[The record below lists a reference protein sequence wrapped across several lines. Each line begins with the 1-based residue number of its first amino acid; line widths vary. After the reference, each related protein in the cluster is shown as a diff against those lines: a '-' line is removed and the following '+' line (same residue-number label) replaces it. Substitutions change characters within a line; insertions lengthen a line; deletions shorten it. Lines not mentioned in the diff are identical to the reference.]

1 MSQDFPPTEESASDS
16 RSGSSSGS
24 SLAAAN
30 RGSVNPPAPAP
41 ETSAQP
47 PAQTAEE
54 DSDSGYELVS
64 EQELKGALVPD
75 STDTAGR
82 SVIQQV
88 RSQSQRRV
96 RKKQPPQWAVQLV
109 TRGQRL
115 KLWFRE
121 TLPDL
126 FRQRRSEMITGI
138 VSLLAHLVVVALLA
152 SILLPSPPEDLTLQL
167 TGLPDEEDENLEA
180 VELTEIVQPDSLKDL
195 NVDSTIQQMLGE
207 LENGKH
213 RMQFNGPESVQLS
226 MPLEDLVDVS
236 DVPVLK
242 GDFGGR
248 SDAGRRAAVSK
259 YGGSAESEK
268 SVNQGLT
275 WLQKIQR
282 KDGSWNF
289 ADVGGAG
296 DPGALGQDTIGATSM
311 ALLTFLGGGHTHD
324 KEGIYKE
331 TVTKGLSSLLSKAE
345 RTSSGLDLRGGLRG
359 NSSMYVQGIATI
371 CLCEASALE
380 PKDRTLKRAAID
392 AINFIERSQD
402 KVGGGWRYDPGDPGD
417 TSVTGWQIMA
427 LQSAKSGR
435 ITVQNAT
442 MRDAREFLDSVAIEN
457 GAKYGYM
464 PGGGPSP
471 SMTAV
476 GLLCRMYMGWKL
488 DRREM
493 KAGVEYLAKIG
504 PSRENI
510 YYNYYA
516 TQVLHHYGGD
526 AWKQWNLQMRDHL
539 VSTQV
544 KTGPAA
550 GSWDVTDA
558 HGRLGGRIYQTSLSI
573 MTLEVYYR
581 HLPLYRRLGD
591 NAGGSADEAK

>member
-1 MSQDFPPTEESASDS
+1 MSQDVVSIDETGDDSRRGGSSGQTLATGDNGSKTQARKSPPSPPTTQPAADEE
-16 RSGSSSGS
+16 
-24 SLAAAN
+24 
-30 RGSVNPPAPAP
+30 
-41 ETSAQP
+41 
-47 PAQTAEE
+47 
-54 DSDSGYELVS
+54 DSGYELVS
-64 EQELKGALVPD
+64 EQELKGALVADPAE
-75 STDTAGR
+75 TTGN

-88 RSQSQRRV
+88 RNQSQRRV
-96 RKKQPPQWAVQLV
+96 RRKAPPQWAVQLV
-109 TRGQRL
+109 TRGQRFRV
-115 KLWFRE
+115 WIRE
-121 TLPDL
+121 TLPEL
-126 FRQRRSEMITGI
+126 FQHRRREMVTAV
-138 VSLLAHLVVVALLA
+138 VSLLAHLGVLILLA
-152 SILLPSPPEDLTLQL
+152 TVILPQAPEDLTLHL
-167 TGLPDEEDENLEA
+167 TGVPEELDNDMEA
-180 VELTEIVQPDSLKDL
+180 IELTEIVQPDSLKDL
-195 NVDSTIQQMLGE
+195 NVDSTVQQMLGE

-213 RMQFNGPESVQLS
+213 RMQFNGPEAVELS
-226 MPLEDLVDVS
+226 MPIEDLVDVS
-236 DVPVLK
+236 DVPVMK
-242 GDFGGR
+242 GAFGGR

-268 SVNQGLT
+268 AVNQGLT

-289 ADVGGAG
+289 GDVGGAAG
-296 DPGALGQDTIGATSM
+296 PGALSQDSIGATSM

-359 NSSMYVQGIATI
+359 NSSMYVQGLATI

-380 PKDRTLKRAAID
+380 PKDRTLKRAASD
-392 AINFIERSQD
+392 AVNFIERSQD

-442 MRDAREFLDSVAIEN
+442 MRDAREFLDSVAIEK

-471 SMTAV
+471 TMTAV
-476 GLLCRMYMGWKL
+476 GLLCRMYMGWKI
-488 DRREM
+488 DRPEM
-493 KAGVEYLAKIG
+493 KAGVEYLAKTG
-504 PSRENI
+504 PSRENM

-516 TQVLHHYGGD
+516 TQVLHQYGGD
-526 AWKQWNLQMRDHL
+526 LWKQWNLKLREHL

-550 GSWDVTDA
+550 GSWEVTDP
-558 HGRLGGRIYQTSLSI
+558 HGNLGGRIYQTSLSV

-581 HLPLYRRLGD
+581 HLPLYRRI
-591 NAGGSADEAK
+591 GSTEE

>member
-1 MSQDFPPTEESASDS
+1 MSHDTDSTEDSIGVS
-16 RSGSSSGS
+16 RSGSRPGASLSEPQSKSASASVAGPGS
-24 SLAAAN
+24 SAEAD
-30 RGSVNPPAPAP
+30 P
-41 ETSAQP
+41 EDPS
-47 PAQTAEE
+47 EV
-54 DSDSGYELVS
+54 LVS
-64 EQELKGALVPD
+64 EQELRASLSPAPD
-75 STDTAGR
+75 TRAGR
-82 SVIQQV
+82 SVIHQV
-88 RSQSQRRV
+88 RNQSQRRV
-96 RKKQPPQWAVQLV
+96 RRNQPPQWAVRFVGRLHSLKSWLREDLPQLFQHRRREMV
-109 TRGQRL
+109 TA
-115 KLWFRE
+115 
-121 TLPDL
+121 
-126 FRQRRSEMITGI
+126 I
-138 VSLLAHLVVVALLA
+138 VSLLAHLGALILLA
-152 SILLPSPPEDLTLQL
+152 AIILPAPPEDLTLHL
-167 TGLPDEEDENLEA
+167 SSIPEEPDDDLEA
-180 VELTEIVQPDSLKDL
+180 VELAEIVQPDSLKDL
-195 NVDSTIQQMLGE
+195 NFNSTVQQMLGDVD
-207 LENGKH
+207 NGQH
-213 RMQFNGPESVQLS
+213 RMQFNGPESVELS
-226 MPLEDLVDVS
+226 MPVEELASVS
-236 DVPVLK
+236 DVPVIK
-242 GDFGGR
+242 GEFGGR

-259 YGGSAESEK
+259 YGGSVESEK

-289 ADVGGAG
+289 SDVGEAG
-296 DPGALGQDTIGATSM
+296 NPGALSQDTIGATSM

-324 KEGIYKE
+324 KDGNYRE
-331 TVTKGLSSLLSKAE
+331 TVTKGLSYLLSKAE

-371 CLCEASALE
+371 CLCEASAMA
-380 PKDRTLKRAAID
+380 PKDRTLKRAASD
-392 AINFIERSQD
+392 AVNFIERSQD

-442 MRDAREFLDSVAIEN
+442 MRDAREFLDSVAVEN

-476 GLLCRMYMGWKL
+476 GLLCRMYMGWKK
-488 DRREM
+488 DRPEM
-493 KAGVEYLAKIG
+493 KAGVEYLAKTG

-526 AWKQWNLQMRDHL
+526 LWKQWNLQMREHL

-544 KTGPAA
+544 KTGPGA
-550 GSWDVTDA
+550 GSWNVTDP
-558 HGRLGGRIYQTSLSI
+558 HGNLGGRIYQTSLSI

-581 HLPLYRRLGD
+581 HLPLYRRLD
-591 NAGGSADEAK
+591 SSADETEK